1 VSKGWQGVAL
11 SGSISVLLQFDVCE
25 EIGLNDL
32 RNLLQTETLRL
43 PKLKYPAPGYI
54 RYQRAPVVE
63 PIEPLVLDSGESLEG
78 QIKY

>member
-1 VSKGWQGVAL
+1 VAL

-43 PKLKYPAPGYI
+43 PKSKYPAPGYI

-63 PIEPLVLDSGESLEG
+63 PI
-78 QIKY
+78 